1 MVQGFQSKRGSCR
14 SEVQLWGV
22 DSTKNSPPVHDV
34 WAAEANGAP
43 CSKEITKQSFHGS
56 RAGLFRD
63 WLARTEDAE
72 HQRQKREVQYQGRPS
87 SGVLM
92 KSPLVS
98 RISMISQLPILF
110 GSNLYD
116 WNLIWDIATSTF
128 EDLFQQGVY
137 ASLAGIFGVPKYE
150 KIVIQVCVYIYYI
163 ILHMNITNI
172 YIYIFTSIYIYVLH
186 VYIYI
191 YIYISILI
199 WILTMF
205 DLLLFL
211 PANPYVVGSWD
222 LQTFFYR
229 HQHCLHLCLPY
240 HMVYI
245 YIYTVQYK

>member
-1 MVQGFQSKRGSCR
+1 
-14 SEVQLWGV
+14 
-22 DSTKNSPPVHDV
+22 
-34 WAAEANGAP
+34 
-43 CSKEITKQSFHGS
+43 
-56 RAGLFRD
+56 
-63 WLARTEDAE
+63 
-72 HQRQKREVQYQGRPS
+72 
-87 SGVLM
+87 M

-98 RISMISQLPILF
+98 RISQQPILF

-116 WNLIWDIATSTF
+116 WNLIWVIATF

-150 KIVIQVCVYIYYI
+150 KIVIQVCIYIYYI
-163 ILHMNITNI
+163 WILQI
-172 YIYIFTSIYIYVLH
+172 YIYITSVYIYIYH

-191 YIYISILI
+191 LQVYIYMYYTCVYIYYI

-222 LQTFFYR
+222 LQTWFFYR

-240 HMVYI
+240 HMVCI
-245 YIYTVQYK
+245 YIYTAQYK

>member
-1 MVQGFQSKRGSCR
+1 
-14 SEVQLWGV
+14 
-22 DSTKNSPPVHDV
+22 
-34 WAAEANGAP
+34 
-43 CSKEITKQSFHGS
+43 
-56 RAGLFRD
+56 
-63 WLARTEDAE
+63 
-72 HQRQKREVQYQGRPS
+72 
-87 SGVLM
+87 M

-98 RISMISQLPILF
+98 RISQQPILF

-116 WNLIWDIATSTF
+116 WNLIWVIATF

-150 KIVIQVCVYIYYI
+150 KIVIQVYIY

-172 YIYIFTSIYIYVLH
+172 YIYILQVCIYIYITYIYIYYKYIYIYVLH
-186 VYIYI
+186 VCIYI
-191 YIYISILI
+191 YYI

-222 LQTFFYR
+222 LQTWFFYR

-240 HMVYI
+240 HMVCI
-245 YIYTVQYK
+245 YIYSTIQIEIKIKM